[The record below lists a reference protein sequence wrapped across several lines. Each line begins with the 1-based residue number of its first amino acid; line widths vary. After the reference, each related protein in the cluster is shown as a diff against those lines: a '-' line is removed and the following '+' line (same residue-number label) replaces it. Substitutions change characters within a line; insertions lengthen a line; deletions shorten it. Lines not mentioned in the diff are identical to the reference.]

1 MNVYVLDTHVL
12 VWYLDDDPRLSRR
25 VRRILELEVED
36 VILVIPTIVLAEI
49 KHLFAKK
56 RIGIS
61 FNRVNDALREDHR
74 VRIHLFDFSCVEVL
88 NTEFDLHD
96 GMIVATAIL
105 FRDSLNKDTAVI
117 TKDEKIIKSGI
128 IKTIW

>member
-12 VWYLDDDPRLSRR
+12 VWYLDNDTKLPK
-25 VRRILELEVED
+25 RIQKILDSED
-36 VILVIPTIVLAEI
+36 AIFVIPTIVLAEI
-49 KHLFAKK
+49 KYLFAKK

-61 FNRVNDALREDHR
+61 FAKVIDALREDSR
-74 VRIHLFDFSCVEVL
+74 VRIHPFDFSCVELL

-105 FRDSLNKDTAVI
+105 FRDNFNKNTFLI
-117 TKDEKIIKSGI
+117 TKDEKIRKSGL

>member
-74 VRIHLFDFSCVEVL
+74 VRIHPFDFSCVEVL